1 MWWEIE
7 LKMERGKGER
17 GGKVGFMVQLAPR
30 VVIYTCNKPSWGTS
44 QSGVATLHYEQKLTW
59 KIGREYRECES
70 ESNPVGSWNYYHYN
84 VKYNPNDNCE
94 HSTLAKVTSTFQFCI
109 RERRRCISLKGLSF

>member
-30 VVIYTCNKPSWGTS
+30 VVIYICNKPSWGTS
-44 QSGVATLHYEQKLTW
+44 QSGGSYITL
-59 KIGREYRECES
+59 
-70 ESNPVGSWNYYHYN
+70 
-84 VKYNPNDNCE
+84 
-94 HSTLAKVTSTFQFCI
+94 
-109 RERRRCISLKGLSF
+109 